1 MRDEGRISPPSASC
15 TPTSRTAIQGSPKR
29 GIPGRSRSSS
39 LGRSFFLACVLACP
53 LTGVVAASPSWNEF
67 RGSKGDGHA
76 EGSGYLTEFSG
87 ENGVKWSA
95 AIPGKGWSSP
105 VIADGRIWLTTAL
118 ERVATEAERQASL
131 EKAKTDEREARQ
143 KQVAGEVQLQAI
155 CLDQAS
161 GKILHVIE
169 LTKLMGPEPIHNLNS
184 YASPTAVLD
193 GGKVYCHFGTFGTF
207 CLDGKTGEKL
217 WDTQFKIHHSVGPGS
232 SPFIYKD
239 LVILICDG
247 TDQQFVAAVDKNTG
261 KTVWK
266 SDRPPL
272 RAASGEMKKAYST
285 PVVVPG
291 ENGKPDQ
298 LICMGSQWLVSYD
311 PLTGKENW
319 RCDHG
324 RGFSVVPRPVVG
336 HGNVYVCTGFGNPQL
351 WAVRHDGSGDVS
363 KSHVS
368 WTTTKRIPAKPSPL
382 LIGDE
387 IYVISDGGI
396 ASCFDARRGD
406 VHWVERVS
414 GNYSASPLY
423 AGGKIYFCSQEG
435 QVTVIEPGT
444 EYKVVS
450 KNDVG
455 VRMMASPAAL
465 DGDLYIRTE
474 THLLRVGG

>member
-1 MRDEGRISPPSASC
+1 MRDEGRNPPPS
-15 TPTSRTAIQGSPKR
+15 TSRTGIQGSPKT
-29 GIPGRSRSSS
+29 GIPGRPRSTS
-39 LGRSFFLACVLACP
+39 LGQSFCLAGVLACS
-53 LTGVVAASPSWNEF
+53 LTGAVDASPSWNEF

-118 ERVATEAERQASL
+118 ERVATEAERQASF
-131 EKAKTDEREARQ
+131 EKAKIDEREAKQ

-161 GKILHVIE
+161 GKVLHIIE
-169 LTKLMGPEPIHNLNS
+169 LAKLMGPEPIHNLNS
-184 YASPTAVLD
+184 YASPTAVID

-207 CLDGKTGEKL
+207 CLNVKTGEKL

-232 SPFIYKD
+232 SPIIYKE

-272 RAASGEMKKAYST
+272 RAARGEMKKAYST

-291 ENGKPDQ
+291 ENGKLDQ

-324 RGFSVVPRPVVG
+324 SGFSVVPRPVAG
-336 HGNVYVCTGFGNPQL
+336 HGNVYVCTGFGRPQL

-396 ASCFDARRGD
+396 ASCFDARTGG
-406 VHWVERVS
+406 VHWVERVA

-423 AGGKIYFCSQEG
+423 AGGKIYVCSQEG
-435 QVTVIEPGT
+435 QVTVIDPGT

-450 KNDVG
+450 KNDLG
-455 VRMMASPAAL
+455 GRIMASPAAL

-474 THLLRVGG
+474 THLLRVGGGRT

>member
-1 MRDEGRISPPSASC
+1 MRNQGRVIIPSAPC
-15 TPTSRTAIQGSPKR
+15 TPTSRTAIQGGSQK
-29 GIPGRSRSSS
+29 GIPGRSRSSFP
-39 LGRSFFLACVLACP
+39 GRAFFLACVLAGALP
-53 LTGVVAASPSWNEF
+53 GGGAVSSSWNEF

-87 ENGVKWSA
+87 ENGVKWSV

-118 ERVATEAERQASL
+118 ERAATEAERQASL
-131 EKAKTDEREARQ
+131 EKAEVDEGNAKQR
-143 KQVAGEVQLQAI
+143 QVAGEVQLQAI

-161 GKILHVIE
+161 GKVLRVIG
-169 LTKLMGPEPIHNLNS
+169 LAKVTGPEPIHNLNS

-193 GGKVYCHFGTFGTF
+193 GGKVYCHFGAFGTF
-207 CLDGKTGEKL
+207 CLDAETGVKL

-232 SPFIYKD
+232 SPFVYKD

-261 KTVWK
+261 KTAWK
-266 SDRPPL
+266 TDRPPL
-272 RAASGEMKKAYST
+272 RAERGEMKKAYCT
-285 PVVVPG
+285 PVVIPG
-291 ENGKPDQ
+291 KGKPDQ

-311 PLTGKENW
+311 PLTGRENW

-324 RGFSVVPRPVVG
+324 SGFSVVPRPVVG
-336 HGNVYVCTGFGNPQL
+336 HGNVYVCTGFGKPQL

-363 KSHVS
+363 KSHVA

-396 ASCFDARRGD
+396 ASCFDARTGD

-414 GNYSASPLY
+414 GNYSASPIY

-450 KNDVG
+450 ENELGVG
-455 VRMMASPAAL
+455 MMASPAAL